1 MSPPGRPK
9 DEYRSAQ
16 HEGSPVRPPGRPE
29 DEYPSAQHEGSP
41 VSAVGAR
48 DRGDGEARGPPA
60 GPEGARLTTAAP
72 VLAVA
77 GLVRAFG
84 GVVAVRDVSFDVQ
97 AGEIVALIGPN
108 GAGKTTCFNLIH
120 GQVAPDAGR
129 VLFAGE
135 RIDGL
140 PPHALARRGVGRT
153 FQVAAT
159 VASMTV
165 RENVELALAA
175 HAGDTWRPVG
185 RLDGPRRAAADALL
199 ERVGMT
205 RLADQGCGTLAYG
218 DAKRVELAI
227 ALAGAP
233 KLLLMDE
240 PTAGMAPRSRQRL
253 MGLAA
258 ELARRDGIA
267 VLFTEHDMD
276 VVFATADRVLVLDRG
291 ALIAAGPP
299 AAIRAD
305 PRVRAVY
312 LGEDTDDGS
321 APLNAGRSAA
331 R

>member
-1 MSPPGRPK
+1 MSAAARP
-9 DEYRSAQ
+9 
-16 HEGSPVRPPGRPE
+16 
-29 DEYPSAQHEGSP
+29 
-41 VSAVGAR
+41 R
-48 DRGDGEARGPPA
+48 DGGVAPPA
-60 GPEGARLTTAAP
+60 APAGTTAGAGATTP
-72 VLAVA
+72 VLAVT
-77 GLVRAFG
+77 GLAKAFG
-84 GVVAVRDVSFDVQ
+84 GVVAVRDVSFDVH

-108 GAGKTTCFNLIH
+108 GAGKSTCFNLIH
-120 GQVAPDAGR
+120 GQLAADAGR
-129 VLFAGE
+129 VELAGE

-140 PPHALARRGVGRT
+140 QPHALARRGVGRT

-175 HAGDTWRPVG
+175 HAGDTWRVVG
-185 RLDGPRRAAADALL
+185 RLDAPRRTAADALL
-199 ERVGMT
+199 GRVGMT
-205 RLADQGCGTLAYG
+205 KLADQGCGTLAYG

-233 KLLLMDE
+233 QLLLMDE

-291 ALIAAGPP
+291 ELIAAGPP
-299 AAIRAD
+299 AAIRGD

-312 LGEDTDDGS
+312 LGEDADE
-321 APLNAGRSAA
+321 PPVSAA
-331 R
+331 RPAAR